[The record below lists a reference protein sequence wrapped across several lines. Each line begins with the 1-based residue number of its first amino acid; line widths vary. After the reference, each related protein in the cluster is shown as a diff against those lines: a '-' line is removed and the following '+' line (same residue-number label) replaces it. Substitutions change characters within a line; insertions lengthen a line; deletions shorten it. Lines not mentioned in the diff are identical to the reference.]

1 MYITSSC
8 QSHNA
13 EFIVRNKMREN
24 PDLLFAEIVLQGD
37 SFVIDDNQLLSAQ
50 NSNEKSKK
58 IRKR

>member
-37 SFVIDDNQLLSAQ
+37 SFVIDDNQL
-50 NSNEKSKK
+50 
-58 IRKR
+58 